1 MASVLT
7 YFSSL
12 AFDDLINIYSS
23 TSVFL
28 SSIKHSREADERPDT
43 LSLQIIK

>member
-12 AFDDLINIYSS
+12 AFDDLINIYSL
-23 TSVFL
+23 TPQLIF
-28 SSIKHSREADERPDT
+28 ADVYKNSFTGGR
-43 LSLQIIK
+43 IY